1 MNAGGKILRVS
12 DVAEVTRGYIDPATF
27 VIHHEGEPALILG
40 VVMRRN
46 FNGLTLGETL
56 EAEEAAIQA
65 ELPVGIAFSKV
76 SYQATI
82 IEEAIHEF
90 ARLNSSPP
98 SRWSWLSAYSPW
110 VSGWEWWRWPCR
122 RRLPRFSSS
131 CR

>member
-90 ARLNSSPP
+90 ALNSSPP

-110 VSGWEWWRWPCR
+110 VSGWEWWWRWPCR
-122 RRLPRFSSS
+122 
-131 CR
+131 